1 MSKTDLKKVNWTPVI
16 DSIVNK
22 HGYMAALV
30 FGAIWRHCQMSGKAC
45 TASLDTI
52 AKMIGVERKTIIRY
66 ADILADDGYITRFKT
81 SGKPT
86 TYRDTGKAGVKV
98 EVVAYD
104 EINDTRDLEGQGEE
118 ETSPIQVL
126 HQSHT
131 GTTPVPLRDL
141 NNSIKDS
148 IKETI
153 CDVSKSETSQRAKEK
168 KGDFID
174 AMIHYQ
180 KPSDKADLVN
190 SYPEDIRKTLQTFL
204 THWPL
209 DNIPDKRSKSQY
221 SWWIKD
227 LREINKACGEF
238 GLDLLNLVYKRWN
251 ETNFTVANPGAIIK
265 TVYSEAAKRR
275 KSGNEYQYT
284 EVF

>member
-52 AKMIGVERKTIIRY
+52 AKMIGVERKTIMRY

-86 TYRDTGKAGVKV
+86 TYRDTGKAGIKV
-98 EVVAYD
+98 EVMAYD
-104 EINDTRDLEGQGEE
+104 EINDTHDSDGQVEE
-118 ETSPIQVL
+118 ETSPSEGL

-131 GTTPVPLRDL
+131 GTAPVPLRDL

-148 IKETI
+148 IKDTADIQKAE
-153 CDVSKSETSQRAKEK
+153 CPRAQK
-168 KGDFID
+168 KGDIID
-174 AMIHYQ
+174 GMLHYC
-180 KPSDKADLVN
+180 KGNNDN
-190 SYPEDIRKTLQTFL
+190 IINTYPEEVRETLRTFIKYWPVDIPEKT
-204 THWPL
+204 
-209 DNIPDKRSKSQY
+209 KRQNGKWAQ
-221 SWWIKD
+221 WLNE
-227 LREINKACGEF
+227 LRDINKACAEF
-238 GLDLLNLVYKRWN
+238 GLVIIPYAYEEYNKHPWIVDHPGATIKAIRSV
-251 ETNFTVANPGAIIK
+251 VAN
-265 TVYSEAAKRR
+265 KR
-275 KSGNEYQYT
+275 KEKDYTGKVEY
-284 EVF
+284 